1 MRIRSTKPEF
11 WRSNTIAELSWDE
24 RLVLKGLES
33 YVDDNGVGK
42 DDIEL
47 IATEVFPRDTFRNPR
62 ETLARLTEA
71 ISRIHSLG
79 LIARYVA
86 DGEKLLYVDKWSD
99 IQRVDKPNRGRFPRP
114 DGTMEY
120 HEPVARETYRN
131 PREGFGNPP
140 EVLAPG
146 TGEQGNR
153 GTGENSS
160 GYVQR
165 ERSVSNARDRNDAR
179 QADRMGRP
187 SMSITELA
195 GNDDSAPEPPPPD
208 RGITAQARELVADIV
223 PDGHPRATVTALRAQ
238 SSRLLNGGT
247 DPEIVAAALRLWC
260 DKPAVGIGQTIM
272 ASLVSEVIKS
282 RDAPLPRNGKPHKMR
297 ALVELTQETAA
308 QEARDRKELPA

>member
-99 IQRVDKPNRGRFPRP
+99 IQRVDKPNKGRFPRP

-120 HEPVARETYRN
+120 SEPVARETYRN

-153 GTGENSS
+153 GTGEITHLGKASD
-160 GYVQR
+160 
-165 ERSVSNARDRNDAR
+165 VSNARENNAAADEPDEPRNNGRSATRGADLVRAVVPENYPDA
-179 QADRMGRP
+179 
-187 SMSITELA
+187 TK
-195 GNDDSAPEPPPPD
+195 
-208 RGITAQARELVADIV
+208 
-223 PDGHPRATVTALRAQ
+223 TALRLQANA
-238 SSRLLNGGT
+238 LLKEGQPA
-247 DPEIVAAALRLWC
+247 DVVDAALRLWVT
-260 DKPAVGIGQTIM
+260 KPGIGPAVLP
-272 ASLVSEVIKS
+272 SLVADVLKGPAAN
-282 RDAPLPRNGKPHKMR
+282 APPGGKPHKMR

-308 QEARDRKELPA
+308 QEARNRKELPA